1 MSKTLTAP
9 TGTSV
14 AYKAAV
20 AAGAMSGVVWLPS
33 TGAGVTVAPVAGGTM
48 RVFKSTSPWAAIKS
62 DLADGSLSYSNL
74 IAGTQPT
81 SSVWMLWA
89 SGAVT
94 VASNEGPIESEGDT
108 AIIATATTRPGVL
121 EVTS

>member
-1 MSKTLTAP
+1 MP
-9 TGTSV
+9 Q
-14 AYKAAV
+14 
-20 AAGAMSGVVWLPS
+20 AGAGI
-33 TGAGVTVAPVAGGTM
+33 TVSPASGGTM
-48 RVFKSTSPWAAIKS
+48 QVFKSTSPWAAIQS

-94 VASNEGPIESEGDT
+94 VAANEGPIESEGDT
-108 AIIATATTRPGVL
+108 AIIATATTQAGVL